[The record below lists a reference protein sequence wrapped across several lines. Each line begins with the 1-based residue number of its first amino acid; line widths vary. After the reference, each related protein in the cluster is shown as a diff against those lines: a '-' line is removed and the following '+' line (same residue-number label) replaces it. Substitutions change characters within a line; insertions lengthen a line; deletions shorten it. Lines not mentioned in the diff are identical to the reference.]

1 MVAALA
7 VDVLVTERHL
17 VYGTCVYMYQRRR
30 DALCLFGLQWPAHMI
45 RVSHTGVFISP
56 ATQTALSAFAY
67 VHFDRIRACRL
78 SSV

>member
-7 VDVLVTERHL
+7 VDVLITERHL
-17 VYGTCVYMYQRRR
+17 VYGACVYMYQRRC

-56 ATQTALSAFAY
+56 ATQTALSAIAF
-67 VHFDRIRACRL
+67 VHF
-78 SSV
+78 